1 MLEQE
6 AAAVVLRAEFVGRFR
21 TRRGADAIFVEALLL
36 LTAVK
41 RVSLTSALLVVDIF
55 SSSASDCSDRQAFKG
70 ELFLSSEAAAGS
82 EVDSEVGLLAL
93 LLSM

>member
-41 RVSLTSALLVVDIF
+41 RVSLTSALLVVDIS
-55 SSSASDCSDRQAFKG
+55 SSSASDSFKG
-70 ELFLSSEAAAGS
+70 ELVLSSQAAAGS